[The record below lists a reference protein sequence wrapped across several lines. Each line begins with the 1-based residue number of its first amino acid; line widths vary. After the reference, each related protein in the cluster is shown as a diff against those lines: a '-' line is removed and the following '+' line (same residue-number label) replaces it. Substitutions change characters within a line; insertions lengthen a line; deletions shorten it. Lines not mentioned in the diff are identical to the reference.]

1 MIKNLILDWS
11 GTLVDDFSATL
22 VATNKV
28 FEHHELPSFT
38 EEAFRR
44 DFRLPYPEFYEEFL
58 PEISLASLEV
68 LFRNAFLEAESL
80 VVPLEPTRAFLEDAA
95 EKGIRL
101 FVLSSMNEEA
111 LLRQAED
118 FGLTSFFEAIYAGVL
133 DKREKMGEVMK
144 KYRLQGEET
153 AYVGDMVHDI
163 DAARVGGVVS
173 LALLSGY
180 DPLERLAAAK
190 PDAIFADV
198 GHISKLLK
206 AEELRPVRRDIR
218 VNKLRVPVKIGVPDE
233 ERASEQELK
242 LSLSLETQQGIAGL
256 NDEITNT
263 VDYFE
268 LTEGI
273 KALARSK
280 ERKLI
285 ETLAEEI
292 VDYVLSEFAVTAVNV
307 EVEKP
312 ILQNCEG
319 VIVSVEKRS
328 SSCC

>member
-58 PEISLASLEV
+58 PEISLADLEV

-163 DAARVGGVVS
+163 DAARVG
-173 LALLSGY
+173 
-180 DPLERLAAAK
+180 
-190 PDAIFADV
+190 
-198 GHISKLLK
+198 HISKLLK

-292 VDYVLSEFAVTAVNV
+292 ADYVLSEFAVAAVNV